1 LFDDDPPGNNQN
13 FQNSSWQRFIRA
25 EIRRDGGSTTTGN
38 SSSSSATP
46 TPILQLILL
55 GGACWVSVV
64 RVNRE
69 AYSLETRYEVETPA
83 AMGRY
88 DQYVLGSQLIAMQ
101 VREEDNHGG

>member
-1 LFDDDPPGNNQN
+1 LAAIHSSRKTKGWWFHNNWK
-13 FQNSSWQRFIRA
+13 FVVIV
-25 EIRRDGGSTTTGN
+25 GN
-38 SSSSSATP
+38 SNTDSSTDTA
-46 TPILQLILL
+46 
-55 GGACWVSVV
+55 GCWVSVV